1 MKVLMLA
8 LLAVVFPVQAEVFK
22 CTTSPYKTIYQATP
36 CASEIGE
43 QKIDIKPRSA
53 EQEDAAAQ
61 ALKKWE
67 AKYSAEQV
75 AEKAALKAEKNMRP
89 RNIIVEVIQR
99 PLPKLRMKKSSKR
112 RLMNLP

>member
-1 MKVLMLA
+1 MKVLILI

-22 CTTSPYKTIYQATP
+22 CTINPYKTIYQATP